1 VRRIAEWN
9 PEMVKR
15 DSSVR
20 EKDAGKAVK
29 REGSAK
35 ASKRLSSLRGRE
47 KDRAS

>member
-1 VRRIAEWN
+1 
-9 PEMVKR
+9 MVKR

-35 ASKRLSSLRGRE
+35 ASKRLGSLRGRE